1 MAENKGYMTLSDEQG
16 SIHISEEVI
25 AAIAVGAVREV
36 EGVSGMMGN
45 LGTSVADLVTNKK
58 GAQKNAKGV
67 KIEMTETGLVLDI
80 YLTVAYGHAIP
91 EVAENAQKAV
101 ASAVSDMTGC
111 TVENCLILSAA
122 TGLTAKDGSKVFGQH
137 VFAGGLSAGQQQV
150 FAAEQRR
157 QRLLPHLFAVVGK
170 GRGRDARAQC
180 VRQGMGSAVLL
191 DCFQQSGVY
200 PFLLQSF
207 KEIRHLYKH
216 LDFAG
221 CLAQTGCSALS

>member
-25 AAIAVGAVREV
+25 PAIAVGAVREV

-67 KIEMTETGLVLDI
+67 KIEMAETGLVLDI

-101 ASAVSDMTGC
+101 ASAVSAMTGC
-111 TVENCLILSAA
+111 TVETVNI
-122 TGLTAKDGSKVFGQH
+122 H
-137 VFAGGLSAGQQQV
+137 VGGGT
-150 FAAEQRR
+150 
-157 QRLLPHLFAVVGK
+157 
-170 GRGRDARAQC
+170 
-180 VRQGMGSAVLL
+180 
-191 DCFQQSGVY
+191 
-200 PFLLQSF
+200 
-207 KEIRHLYKH
+207 
-216 LDFAG
+216 
-221 CLAQTGCSALS
+221 LA

>member
-111 TVENCLILSAA
+111 TVETVIKFNTSVLFHLVDELLEVF
-122 TGLTAKDGSKVFGQH
+122 LTNFHYNVR
-137 VFAGGLSAGQQQV
+137 
-150 FAAEQRR
+150 E
-157 QRLLPHLFAVVGK
+157 HLN
-170 GRGRDARAQC
+170 
-180 VRQGMGSAVLL
+180 
-191 DCFQQSGVY
+191 
-200 PFLLQSF
+200 
-207 KEIRHLYKH
+207 ETTI
-216 LDFAG
+216 
-221 CLAQTGCSALS
+221 

>member
-67 KIEMTETGLVLDI
+67 KIEMAETGLVLDI

-101 ASAVSDMTGC
+101 ASAVSAMTGC
-111 TVENCLILSAA
+111 TVETVNI
-122 TGLTAKDGSKVFGQH
+122 H
-137 VFAGGLSAGQQQV
+137 VGGV
-150 FAAEQRR
+150 T
-157 QRLLPHLFAVVGK
+157 
-170 GRGRDARAQC
+170 
-180 VRQGMGSAVLL
+180 
-191 DCFQQSGVY
+191 
-200 PFLLQSF
+200 
-207 KEIRHLYKH
+207 
-216 LDFAG
+216 
-221 CLAQTGCSALS
+221 LA

>member
-25 AAIAVGAVREV
+25 AAIAMGAVREV

-67 KIEMTETGLVLDI
+67 KIEMAETGLVLDI

-101 ASAVSDMTGC
+101 ASAVSAMTGC
-111 TVENCLILSAA
+111 TVETVNI
-122 TGLTAKDGSKVFGQH
+122 H
-137 VFAGGLSAGQQQV
+137 VGGV
-150 FAAEQRR
+150 T
-157 QRLLPHLFAVVGK
+157 
-170 GRGRDARAQC
+170 
-180 VRQGMGSAVLL
+180 
-191 DCFQQSGVY
+191 
-200 PFLLQSF
+200 
-207 KEIRHLYKH
+207 
-216 LDFAG
+216 
-221 CLAQTGCSALS
+221 LA

>member
-16 SIHISEEVI
+16 SIHISEEVV

-67 KIEMTETGLVLDI
+67 KIEMAETGLVLDI

-101 ASAVSDMTGC
+101 ASAVSAMTGC
-111 TVENCLILSAA
+111 TVETVNI
-122 TGLTAKDGSKVFGQH
+122 H
-137 VFAGGLSAGQQQV
+137 VGGV
-150 FAAEQRR
+150 T
-157 QRLLPHLFAVVGK
+157 
-170 GRGRDARAQC
+170 
-180 VRQGMGSAVLL
+180 
-191 DCFQQSGVY
+191 
-200 PFLLQSF
+200 
-207 KEIRHLYKH
+207 
-216 LDFAG
+216 
-221 CLAQTGCSALS
+221 LA

>member
-101 ASAVSDMTGC
+101 ASADRAMTAC
-111 TVENCLILSAA
+111 TVETVNI
-122 TGLTAKDGSKVFGQH
+122 H
-137 VFAGGLSAGQQQV
+137 VGGV
-150 FAAEQRR
+150 T
-157 QRLLPHLFAVVGK
+157 
-170 GRGRDARAQC
+170 
-180 VRQGMGSAVLL
+180 
-191 DCFQQSGVY
+191 
-200 PFLLQSF
+200 
-207 KEIRHLYKH
+207 
-216 LDFAG
+216 
-221 CLAQTGCSALS
+221 LA

>member
-67 KIEMTETGLVLDI
+67 QIEMAETGLVLDI

-101 ASAVSDMTGC
+101 SSAVSAMTGC
-111 TVENCLILSAA
+111 TVETVNI
-122 TGLTAKDGSKVFGQH
+122 H
-137 VFAGGLSAGQQQV
+137 VGGV
-150 FAAEQRR
+150 T
-157 QRLLPHLFAVVGK
+157 
-170 GRGRDARAQC
+170 
-180 VRQGMGSAVLL
+180 
-191 DCFQQSGVY
+191 
-200 PFLLQSF
+200 
-207 KEIRHLYKH
+207 
-216 LDFAG
+216 
-221 CLAQTGCSALS
+221 LA